1 MWYLT
6 RAVVRR
12 NEGIHPKIQPRRT
25 KKIFAK
31 KTVQVLIQRYSYKC
45 RDVLMS
51 SSSPNQRI
59 SLDHL
64 CLRFH
69 IRVQEGAITQSFL
82 FKDGTF
88 FFSNKP
94 RSLLIQVSKL
104 GDNSQLCVSPFTPL
118 SLSDRRNCWP
128 IFQTRYS
135 RCYEQGDL

>member
-1 MWYLT
+1 M
-6 RAVVRR
+6 RAS
-12 NEGIHPKIQPRRT
+12 IQKSSPEEQR
-25 KKIFAK
+25 KSLLK
-31 KTVQVLIQRYSYKC
+31 KTVQVLIRRDSYKC

-64 CLRFH
+64 CLQFH

-94 RSLLIQVSKL
+94 RRLLIQVSKL
-104 GDNSQLCVSPFTPL
+104 DDNSQLCVSPFTPL